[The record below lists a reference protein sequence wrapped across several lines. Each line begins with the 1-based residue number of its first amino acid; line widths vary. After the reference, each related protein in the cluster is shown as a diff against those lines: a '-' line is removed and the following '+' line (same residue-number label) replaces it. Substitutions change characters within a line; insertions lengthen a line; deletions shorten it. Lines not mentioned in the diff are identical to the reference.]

1 MTTESQDLGLT
12 SLPKDG
18 AFYSIMSPSIYWGFR
33 THTDCRVSTPTC
45 IRTVCLLGETH
56 IQTARPENILYTS
69 MQTQVLLAT
78 QAQFHTS
85 LILKYVKRQFITQH
99 ECTLYSECCRHE
111 VWNADLL
118 ALQFTLVAPLEIY
131 NFKSAMWIITLE
143 LQENDFMIKLIG
155 WWHLKKKSLK

>member
-1 MTTESQDLGLT
+1 MIYGLT

-18 AFYSIMSPSIYWGFR
+18 AFYSIMSPSIYWGVR

-69 MQTQVLLAT
+69 MQTHVLLAT

-85 LILKYVKRQFITQH
+85 LSF
-99 ECTLYSECCRHE
+99 
-111 VWNADLL
+111 
-118 ALQFTLVAPLEIY
+118 EIC
-131 NFKSAMWIITLE
+131 
-143 LQENDFMIKLIG
+143 QEAIHNTTRMHVIF
-155 WWHLKKKSLK
+155 